1 MVLEG
6 LIVEVASR
14 LPSTKPIP
22 WIYLQEAIDDISG
35 IHVLSDIRRDVHLT
49 DLNLAVDFDL
59 RVRMEGRLSDEHLV
73 DNDA

>member
-1 MVLEG
+1 MVLKG

-22 WIYLQEAIDDISG
+22 RVYLQEAIDDISG
-35 IHVLSDIRRDVHLT
+35 IHVLFCDIRRDVHLT

-59 RVRMEGRLSDEHLV
+59 RV
-73 DNDA
+73 